1 MAGIRKEKMPTL
13 SEMVDD
19 VKSNLIGYT
28 LRQDRITYV
37 TNAGGLTTT
46 SSAITVGSADNLAK
60 GIIEID
66 DELIWVDRFDKSTNT
81 MTVAPGFGRG
91 YQGTTASPHAQYAQV
106 TLAPTFPRNAIKK
119 AINDTINS
127 YFPKLWS
134 VSSTTFTFNA
144 SQTTYALPDDAETIL
159 FMSWQTTGSSQEWL
173 PVNRWRADPMANAA
187 TFNTNNTVNIYENI
201 QPGRTVQVWY
211 TTEPNTLDA
220 STDDY
225 TDVTGLPS
233 STVDVTILG
242 ACYKLLSFLDTGRI
256 NLTSA
261 EADLN
266 DTKNPYNSGASASRY
281 VFALYQQRLQEEALK
296 LADKYPIRIHYTK

>member
-1 MAGIRKEKMPTL
+1 MPTL
-13 SEMVDD
+13 EQMVDD
-19 VKSNLIGYT
+19 VKANLIGYT

-37 TNAGGLTTT
+37 TNAAGLTTT
-46 SSAITVGSADNLAK
+46 STAITVGSADNLAK

-66 DELIWVDRFDKSTNT
+66 DELIWIDTFNKSTNT

-91 YQGTTASPHAQYAQV
+91 YQGTTAAPHAQYAQV
-106 TLAPTFPRNAIKK
+106 TLAPTFPRVNIKK

-144 SQTTYALPDDAETIL
+144 SQTTYALPDDLESIL
-159 FMSWQTTGSSQEWL
+159 YMSWQTTGSSQEWL
-173 PVNRWRADPMANAA
+173 PVNRWRADPMANSA
-187 TFNTNNTVNIYENI
+187 TFNSNNTVNIYENI

-220 STDDY
+220 NTDDY
-225 TDVTGLPS
+225 EDVTGLPA
-233 STVDVTILG
+233 STYDVTVLG
-242 ACYKLLSFLDTGRI
+242 ACYKLLTFLDAGRI
-256 NLTSA
+256 NLSSA

-266 DTKNPYNSGASASRY
+266 DSKNPYNSGASASRY
-281 VFALYQQRLQEEALK
+281 VFALFQQRLQEEALK
-296 LADKYPIRIHYTK
+296 LSDKFPIRLHYTK